1 MQKYNCLKSMFCVLD
16 RMYGK
21 SFIFDVTGSRVG
33 CQCNTVS
40 LCRVIYIYCK
50 IYHRCQYNKQIYYL
64 LTIYIVPYTD
74 MIDRMSFCSTLTC
87 LTRLGLFYVSSPG
100 QFAFLKFDVSTS
112 DFIIEGPKSVI
123 LWYMCLV
130 VNLN

>member
-21 SFIFDVTGSRVG
+21 SFIFDVTGGSDASATLSPYV
-33 CQCNTVS
+33 V
-40 LCRVIYIYCK
+40 LYIYSK

-87 LTRLGLFYVSSPG
+87 LTRLRLFYVSSPG
-100 QFAFLKFDVSTS
+100 QLAFLKFDVSTS